1 MRFKSRGS
9 SLLSRRV
16 SRLKTASAV
25 PVGLDSAAAGTGSAE
40 KPEGL
45 RRVRHRL
52 RMDRLDNRVR
62 RRRQESVDQVGRGIG
77 FDFVPQSPLN
87 SVQMPANVNS
97 GRLSSSANQT
107 TSFLLVSGFGSG
119 AYSAKLFAG
128 TRQRF
133 SHFL

>member
-1 MRFKSRGS
+1 
-9 SLLSRRV
+9 
-16 SRLKTASAV
+16 
-25 PVGLDSAAAGTGSAE
+25 
-40 KPEGL
+40 
-45 RRVRHRL
+45 
-52 RMDRLDNRVR
+52 MDRLDNRVR

-133 SHFL
+133 SDFL